1 MRKELKL
8 AIINFMFENDKE
20 FQLVNATNEK
30 FRQYIYDNF
39 GNYCIGGE
47 EVHEFILSVD
57 KLLKY

>member
-8 AIINFMFENDKE
+8 DIINFMFENDKE

-30 FRQYIYDNF
+30 FRQYIYDNS

>member
-8 AIINFMFENDKE
+8 DIINFMFENDKE
-20 FQLVNATNEK
+20 FQLINTTNEK
-30 FRQYIYDNF
+30 FRQYIYDNS